1 MALLQQ
7 YIIDQDGVKR
17 VVFEESEN
25 KHANEFTEYQAGYET
40 APNKLDYNMQLMK
53 QIRARHPL

>member
-1 MALLQQ
+1 MALLEQ
-7 YIIDQDGVKR
+7 YIIEDGVKR

-25 KHANEFTEYQAGYET
+25 KHANEFADYQAGYES